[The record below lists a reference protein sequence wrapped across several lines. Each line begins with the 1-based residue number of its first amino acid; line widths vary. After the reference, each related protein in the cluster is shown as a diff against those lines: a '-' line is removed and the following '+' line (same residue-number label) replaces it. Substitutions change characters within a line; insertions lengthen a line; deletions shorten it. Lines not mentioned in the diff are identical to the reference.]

1 MEEKKEHVLKIAEG
15 LFASNGYKGTT
26 TRMIAQS
33 SNVNLGL
40 LTYYF
45 GTKED
50 LFKELIRRRIGFY
63 KMNIKALIEN
73 KKVNYFD
80 LLLNIGD
87 ILVDQMM
94 NNIAF
99 HQIMNKEIMTDS
111 KSETAKF
118 ATKYIIENRKQL
130 SDIVNKGIKAKQIR
144 KIDTEMFLH
153 SIIGTILHLVNTECM
168 TLKIMGQNPEKTKI
182 NSSKNIKRIKLFI
195 RDYILNYLNP
205 SL

>member
-1 MEEKKEHVLKIAEG
+1 
-15 LFASNGYKGTT
+15 
-26 TRMIAQS
+26 
-33 SNVNLGL
+33 
-40 LTYYF
+40 
-45 GTKED
+45 
-50 LFKELIRRRIGFY
+50 
-63 KMNIKALIEN
+63 
-73 KKVNYFD
+73 
-80 LLLNIGD
+80 
-87 ILVDQMM
+87 M

-153 SIIGTILHLVNTECM
+153 SIIGTILHMVNTECM

-195 RDYILNYLNP
+195 RDYISNYLNP

>member
-15 LFASNGYKGTT
+15 LFASNGYRGTT
-26 TRMIAQS
+26 TRMIAQAS
-33 SNVNLGL
+33 SVNLGS

-50 LFKELIRRRIGFY
+50 LFKELIRTRIGFY
-63 KMNIKALIEN
+63 KTNIKALVEN
-73 KKVNYFD
+73 KKVNYLD
-80 LLLNIGD
+80 LLLNIGN
-87 ILVDQMM
+87 IYVDQMM

-99 HQIMNKEIMTDS
+99 HQIMNKEILTDS

-144 KIDTEMFLH
+144 KVDTEMFLH
-153 SIIGTILHLVNTECM
+153 SLIGTILHLVNTECM

-182 NSSKNIKRIKLFI
+182 NSHKNVKRIKSFVH
-195 RDYILNYLNP
+195 DYISNYLNP
-205 SL
+205 SI